1 MRLAVAA
8 TPEVALPTLEWLLNS
23 EHQLVKVITQPDRPA
38 GRGRNLRES
47 AVAQWAN
54 EHQIPVVKIA
64 QADDLPSAL
73 TDVDLVVTIAFGI
86 LIPEST
92 LSIPQRGFINVHFSA
107 LPALRGAAP
116 VQRAI
121 LQGDTQIGISIFQL
135 DKGMDTGPVYSTSV
149 HEIAGEENSGQ
160 LLDRLSPLVPRDLDR
175 VLSMISAGSTPI
187 TQSGAG
193 TLAPKISKEEAKIDW
208 SQSSKDVINLVRAFT
223 PAPGAWTL
231 WRGEKFHINESK
243 SSLVKL
249 PAGEIA
255 LIEGSLL
262 AGCGDSAIEITTV
275 IPFGKSAMKGADW
288 ARGARLVAGDHFE

>member
-8 TPEVALPTLEWLLNS
+8 TPEVALPTLEWLLSS

-54 EHQIPVVKIA
+54 DHQVPVVKIA
-64 QADDLPSAL
+64 QADDLPGAL
-73 TDVDLVVTIAFGI
+73 TNVDLVVTIAFGI
-86 LIPEST
+86 LIPESI
-92 LSIPQRGFINVHFSA
+92 LSIPQHGFINVHFSA
-107 LPALRGAAP
+107 LPLLRGAAP

-121 LQGDTQIGISIFQL
+121 LHGHTQIGISIFQL

-149 HEIAGEENSGQ
+149 HDIAREENSGQ
-160 LLDRLSPLVPRDLDR
+160 LLERLSSLVPQDLDQ
-175 VLSMISAGSTPI
+175 VLSMISAGKPPI
-187 TQSGAG
+187 AQSGTG
-193 TLAPKISKEEAKIDW
+193 SLAPKISKEEAKIDW
-208 SQSSKDVINLVRAFT
+208 SKSSVDVVNLVRAFT

-231 WRGEKFHINESK
+231 WRGERFQINECK

-249 PAGEIA
+249 PSGEIA
-255 LIEGSLL
+255 LIGGSLL
-262 AGCGDSAIEITTV
+262 VGCGDSAIEIVTV
-275 IPFGKSAMKGADW
+275 IPFGKSAMRATDW

>member
-8 TPEVALPTLEWLLNS
+8 TPEIALRTLEWLLSS

-47 AVAQWAN
+47 AVAQWAK

-64 QADDLPSAL
+64 QADDLPGAL
-73 TDVDLVVTIAFGI
+73 NDVDLVVTIAFGI

-92 LSIPQRGFINVHFSA
+92 LSIPQHGFINVHFSA
-107 LPALRGAAP
+107 LPLLRGAAP
-116 VQRAI
+116 VQRSI
-121 LQGDTQIGISIFQL
+121 FQGDTQIGISIFQL

-149 HEIAGEENSGQ
+149 HEIPGEENSGQ
-160 LLDRLSPLVPRDLDR
+160 LLTRLSALVPQDLDR
-175 VLSMISAGSTPI
+175 VLSMIGAGKPPI
-187 TQSGAG
+187 AQSGAG
-193 TLAPKISKEEAKIDW
+193 TLAPKISKEESKIDW
-208 SQSSKDVINLVRAFT
+208 SQSSKDVVNLVRAFT

-231 WRGEKFHINESK
+231 WRGEKFHINDSK
-243 SSLVKL
+243 ISLEKL
-249 PAGEIA
+249 PAGDIG

-262 AGCGDSAIEITTV
+262 VGCGDSAIEITTV
-275 IPFGKSAMKGADW
+275 IPFGKSAMKAADW

>member
-121 LQGDTQIGISIFQL
+121 LHGDTQIGISIFQL
-135 DKGMDTGPVYSTSV
+135 DKGMDTGPVYATSV

-160 LLDRLSPLVPRDLDR
+160 LLDRLSALVPQDLDR
-175 VLSMISAGSTPI
+175 VLSMISAGKPPI
-187 TQSGAG
+187 AQSGTG

-208 SQSSKDVINLVRAFT
+208 SQSSVDVVNLVRAFT

-231 WRGEKFHINESK
+231 LRGEKFHLTESK
-243 SSLVKL
+243 SSLEKL

-262 AGCGDSAIEITTV
+262 VGCGDSAIEMIIV
-275 IPFGKSAMKGADW
+275 IPFGKSAMKATDW